1 MTALLSTREICQLAP
16 VIPVIVVEQL
26 TDAKPLAQAL
36 VNGGLP
42 TLEITLRTPCAL
54 DAIRAMCE
62 VEGGVVGAGTLL
74 TPKDVK
80 AAKAAG
86 AKFGVSPG
94 VTEALLK
101 AAQDEGLP
109 LLAGAAT
116 ASEVMF
122 LLEQGYDTLKF
133 FPAEAAGGIPMLKSW
148 FGPLPQVSF
157 CPTGGI
163 TIQSAPQYLNLPNVL
178 CVGGSWLAPKEL
190 LAKQDWAG
198 IEALA
203 AQAAALK

>member
-1 MTALLSTREICQLAP
+1 
-16 VIPVIVVEQL
+16 
-26 TDAKPLAQAL
+26 
-36 VNGGLP
+36 
-42 TLEITLRTPCAL
+42 
-54 DAIRAMCE
+54 
-62 VEGGVVGAGTLL
+62 
-74 TPKDVK
+74 
-80 AAKAAG
+80 
-86 AKFGVSPG
+86 
-94 VTEALLK
+94 
-101 AAQDEGLP
+101 
-109 LLAGAAT
+109 
-116 ASEVMF
+116 
-122 LLEQGYDTLKF
+122 LKF

>member
-163 TIQSAPQYLNLPNVL
+163 TTQSAPQYLNLPNVL

>member
-133 FPAEAAGGIPMLKSW
+133 FPAEAAGGIPLLKSW

-163 TIQSAPQYLNLPNVL
+163 TTQSAPQYLNLPNVL
-178 CVGGSWLAPKEL
+178 CVGGSWLAPKVL

>member
-122 LLEQGYDTLKF
+122 LLEHGYDTLKF

-148 FGPLPQVSF
+148 FGPLPQVNF

-163 TIQSAPQYLNLPNVL
+163 TTQSAPQYLNLPNVL

>member
-1 MTALLSTREICQLAP
+1 MTTLSTREVCLLAP
-16 VIPVIVVEQL
+16 VIPVIVVDDL
-26 TDAKPLAQAL
+26 AHAKPLAQAL
-36 VNGGLP
+36 VKGGLP
-42 TLEITLRTPCAL
+42 ALEITLRTPSAL
-54 DAIRAMCE
+54 DAIRAMSE
-62 VEGGVVGAGTLL
+62 VEGGVVGAGTLI

-94 VTEALLK
+94 VTEALVK

-109 LLAGAAT
+109 LLPGAAT
-116 ASEVMF
+116 ASEVMY
-122 LLEQGYDTLKF
+122 LLEQGFTTLKF

-148 FGPLPQVSF
+148 FGPLPAVSF

-163 TIQSAPQYLNLPNVL
+163 TLASAPQYLALPNVL

-190 LAKQDWAG
+190 MARQDWAG
-198 IEALA
+198 IEVLA
-203 AQAAALK
+203 AQAATLK